1 MGNVKLKTLTKPLYW
16 APQSSP
22 LLCHCK
28 NRKIWDCCE
37 ILNKLVYRQELLG
50 CSKICRCWWQ
60 MTELVRFLCSLVSW
74 SAWSVELTSMEC
86 GADQHGVWSWPAWS
100 VELTSMER
108 GADQSWAVWSAD
120 EYGAWSSNTGNTN
133 ALVLD
138 GPLCSVWRKHSVH
151 HHPYHL
157 LFTVYCIV
165 QCTLCSVYQYF
176 KGNKECTVREKFIDL
191 QCIFRGERGW

>member
-50 CSKICRCWWQ
+50 CSKMCRCWWQ
-60 MTELVRFLCSLVSW
+60 MAELVRFLCSLVSW

-100 VELTSMER
+100 VELTSVEC
-108 GADQSWAVWSAD
+108 GADQH
-120 EYGAWSSNTGNTN
+120 GAWSWPKLSG
-133 ALVLD
+133 LISWWVWSVEQQYWQHKCP
-138 GPLCSVWRKHSVH
+138 GPGRA
-151 HHPYHL
+151 
-157 LFTVYCIV
+157 IV
-165 QCTLCSVYQYF
+165 QCVKKTRSPPSSLPPSLYCILY
-176 KGNKECTVREKFIDL
+176 CTVYTVFSVSVFQRK
-191 QCIFRGERGW
+191 